1 MRCLTGSA
9 SSVRDILGNNLCGP
23 FSFRISQSSQISDMP
38 LTSLFCFCAGPI
50 RELSMFM
57 EQSRLGHRGLFTL
70 VSVLEI
76 SPRVLM
82 VAVETKVC
90 FLGDYICDMSFLILP
105 AKPHCG
111 NSLPGVSKRKI
122 QYSLY
127 VLNQLENHR

>member
-38 LTSLFCFCAGPI
+38 FMPI

-57 EQSRLGHRGLFTL
+57 EQSRLGHRGLFAL

-90 FLGDYICDMSFLILP
+90 FLGD
-105 AKPHCG
+105 
-111 NSLPGVSKRKI
+111 
-122 QYSLY
+122 
-127 VLNQLENHR
+127 